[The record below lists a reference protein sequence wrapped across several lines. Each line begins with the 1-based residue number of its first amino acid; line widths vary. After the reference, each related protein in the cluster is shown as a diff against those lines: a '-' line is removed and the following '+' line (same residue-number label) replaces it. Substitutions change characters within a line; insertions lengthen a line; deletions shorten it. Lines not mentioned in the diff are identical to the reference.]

1 MKLIDT
7 KALATDVVARDVTA
21 DTIHTDATA
30 YSRLGW
36 LIVLV
41 GVVGFL
47 LWAMFAPLDKGVPMA
62 GDVAKEGNR
71 KAVQHLNGGVVQDI
85 LVKEGDVVKQGQV
98 LVRMNDVQ
106 VTAQSDISKVQMFA
120 SRAAEARL
128 IAERDGKSAPS
139 FPEELKPYRDDPRVM
154 ENVTLQNQLFSARQ
168 SGLKSDLGAIDE
180 NIAGLKLS
188 LEGMQASRDG
198 KKEQLVIIKEQ
209 VDSLR
214 DLARDGYVAR
224 ARLLDVERTHV
235 QIRGA
240 IAEDIGN
247 IGRTQRQIA
256 ELTLRRAQRV
266 QDYQKEVRT
275 QLAEAQRDAD
285 ALSSRLRSETYAV
298 EHTDVV
304 APVAGTIISMNVFT
318 KGGVVQPGF
327 KMMEIVPVDAPLVV
341 EGRLPVNLIDRVHAG
356 MPVELIFS
364 AFNSNTSPHIPGSVT
379 KISADRLTDERT
391 GQPYYTVSA
400 SVSPAGLK
408 MMREHK
414 MEVRAGMPVE
424 LFVKTGERTMMNY
437 LLKPIF
443 DRVKTSLSEE

>member
-21 DTIHTDATA
+21 ATVHTDASA

-47 LWAMFAPLDKGVPMA
+47 LWALFAPLDKGVPMS

-71 KAVQHLNGGVVQDI
+71 KAVQHLTGGVVQDI
-85 LVKEGDVVKQGQV
+85 LVKEGDVVKKGQV
-98 LVRMNDVQ
+98 LVRMNNVQ
-106 VTAQSDISKVQMFA
+106 VTEQSEITKVQMFA
-120 SRAAEARL
+120 NRTAEARL
-128 IAERDGKSAPS
+128 IAERDGKSAPA
-139 FPEELKPYRDDPRVM
+139 FPEDLKPYKDDPRVA
-154 ENVTLQNQLFSARQ
+154 ENMALQNQLFSARQ
-168 SGLKSDLGAIDE
+168 SALKNDLGAIDE
-180 NIAGLKLS
+180 NISGLKLS
-188 LEGMQASRDG
+188 LDGMQASRDG
-198 KKEQLVIIKEQ
+198 KKEQLAILKEQ
-209 VDSLR
+209 VDNLR

-224 ARLLDVERTHV
+224 ARLLDVERTYV
-235 QIRGA
+235 QTKGA
-240 IAEDIGN
+240 LAEDIGN

-275 QLAEAQRDAD
+275 QLAEVQRDAD
-285 ALSSRLRSETYAV
+285 ALGHRLTAESYAV
-298 EHTDVV
+298 EHTDVT
-304 APVAGTIISMNVFT
+304 APVDGTIMSMNVFT

-327 KMMEIVPVDAPLVV
+327 KMMEIVPVDAPLIV
-341 EGRLPVNLIDRVHAG
+341 EGRLPVNLIDKVHAG
-356 MPVELIFS
+356 MPVEFIFS
-364 AFNSNTSPHIPGSVT
+364 AFNSNTSPHIPGTVT

-391 GQPYYTVSA
+391 GMPYYTVTA

-408 MMREHK
+408 TMHQHK

-443 DRVKTSLSEE
+443 DRAKTSMSEE

>member
-21 DTIHTDATA
+21 ATVHTDASA

-36 LIVLV
+36 IIVLA

-47 LWAMFAPLDKGVPMA
+47 LWATLAPLDKGVPMS
-62 GDVAKEGNR
+62 GDVAKEGSR

-85 LVKEGDVVKQGQV
+85 LVKDGDIVKAGQV
-98 LVRMNDVQ
+98 LVRMNNVQ
-106 VTAQSDISKVQMFA
+106 VSAQSEISKVQLIA
-120 SRAAEARL
+120 SRTAEARL
-128 IAERDGKSAPS
+128 IAERDGKNVPA
-139 FPEELKPYRDDPRVM
+139 FPEELKPYKDDPRVA
-154 ENVTLQNQLFSARQ
+154 ENVSLQNQLFSARQ
-168 SGLKSDLGAIDE
+168 SGLKNDLGAIDE
-180 NIAGLKLS
+180 NISGLKLA
-188 LEGMQASRDG
+188 LEGMQASRDS
-198 KKEQLVIIKEQ
+198 KKEQLVILKEQ
-209 VDSLR
+209 VDNLR

-224 ARLLDVERTHV
+224 ARLLDAERTMV
-235 QIRGA
+235 QIKGA

-275 QLAEAQRDAD
+275 QLAEVQRDAD
-285 ALSSRLRSETYAV
+285 ALTNRLKAETYAV
-298 EHTDVV
+298 DHADVT
-304 APVAGTIISMNVFT
+304 APVDGTIMAMNVFT

-341 EGRLPVNLIDRVHAG
+341 EGRLPVNLIDRVHVG

-364 AFNSNTSPHIPGSVT
+364 AFNSNTSPHIPGNVT

-400 SVSPAGLK
+400 NVSPEGLK
-408 MMREHK
+408 TMRQHK

-443 DRVKTSLSEE
+443 DRVKTSMSEE

>member
-7 KALATDVVARDVTA
+7 KALATDVVTRDVAA
-21 DTIHTDATA
+21 DTVHTDASA

-36 LIVLV
+36 LIVV
-41 GVVGFL
+41 IGVLGFL
-47 LWAMFAPLDKGVPMA
+47 LWAVLAPLDKGVPMS

-85 LVKEGDVVKQGQV
+85 LVKDGDVVKAGQV
-98 LVRMNDVQ
+98 LVRMNNVQ
-106 VTAQSDISKVQMFA
+106 VSAQSEISKVQMIA
-120 SRAAEARL
+120 SRTAEARL
-128 IAERDGKSAPS
+128 IAERDGKSAPA
-139 FPEELKPYRDDPRVM
+139 FPEELKPYKDDPRVVD
-154 ENVTLQNQLFSARQ
+154 NIALQNQLFSARQ
-168 SGLKSDLGAIDE
+168 SGLKNDLGAFEE
-180 NIAGLKLS
+180 NISGLKLA

-198 KKEQLVIIKEQ
+198 KKEQLVILKEQ
-209 VDSLR
+209 VDNLR

-224 ARLLDVERTHV
+224 ARLLDAERTMV
-235 QIRGA
+235 QVKGA

-275 QLAEAQRDAD
+275 QLAEVQRDAD
-285 ALSSRLRSETYAV
+285 ALTNRLKAETYAL
-298 EHTDVV
+298 EHADVT
-304 APVAGTIISMNVFT
+304 APVAGTIIGMNVFT

-327 KMMEIVPVDAPLVV
+327 KMMEIVPVDAPLIV
-341 EGRLPVNLIDRVHAG
+341 EGRLPVNLVDKVHPG

-364 AFNSNTSPHIPGSVT
+364 AFSANTTPHIPGSVT
-379 KISADRLTDERT
+379 KVSADRLTDERT
-391 GQPYYTVSA
+391 GQPYYTVIA

-408 MMREHK
+408 TMQQYK

-443 DRVKTSLSEE
+443 DRAKTSMSEE